1 MLRVV
6 KEASGEREGSQAFLC
21 DKSTSHNARHHRHP
35 HQQPLLETLLRP
47 PAFSRRI
54 LPEDFSEALL
64 ERETKTECKGL
75 MAGHLMHSVTCIQM
89 WKNPQ
94 VCTLPKNAP
103 FKKKKK
109 PYSIRWIPF
118 DKRSLSLKKAKSCRD
133 IQCWL
138 WLSPPTRSYVEISI
152 QVGKQKKT
160 P

>member
-6 KEASGEREGSQAFLC
+6 KETTGEREGSQAFLR
-21 DKSTSHNARHHRHP
+21 DKRTRHNACHHRHP

-75 MAGHLMHSVTCIQM
+75 MAGHLMHSVTCM
-89 WKNPQ
+89 WKNRQ

-103 FKKKKK
+103 FKKQNKTKK
-109 PYSIRWIPF
+109 PLQYQVN
-118 DKRSLSLKKAKSCRD
+118 SL
-133 IQCWL
+133 
-138 WLSPPTRSYVEISI
+138 
-152 QVGKQKKT
+152 
-160 P
+160 

>member
-6 KEASGEREGSQAFLC
+6 KETTGEREGSQAFLR
-21 DKSTSHNARHHRHP
+21 DKRTCHNACHHRHP

-75 MAGHLMHSVTCIQM
+75 MAGHLMHSVTCM
-89 WKNPQ
+89 WKNRQ

-103 FKKKKK
+103 LKKKT

-118 DKRSLSLKKAKSCRD
+118 DKGPSASISCRD

-152 QVGKQKKT
+152 QVG
-160 P
+160 